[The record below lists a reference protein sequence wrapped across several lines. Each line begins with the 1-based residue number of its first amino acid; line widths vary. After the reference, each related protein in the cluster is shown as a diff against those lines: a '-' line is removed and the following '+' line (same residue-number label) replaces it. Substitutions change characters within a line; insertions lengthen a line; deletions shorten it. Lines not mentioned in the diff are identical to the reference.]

1 MARKITATQQATID
15 HNRAHIAAL
24 KARMTAVNTAPPAGY
39 EATCPVCG
47 QTAHATI
54 VANFGRCLACQRAA
68 QNV

>member
-1 MARKITATQQATID
+1 MSTKIRATRQQTID

-24 KARMTAVNTAPPAGY
+24 KARMAAANTAPPAGY

-47 QTAHATI
+47 QAAHATI

-68 QNV
+68 QGV